1 MLTNGN
7 DIITIGDN
15 WVMPPKRN
23 VNLIQT
29 TGGTISA
36 SPLQGYDGEVVTL
49 SNSPSS
55 GYIFDGYNV
64 NGSTLYDSNKFTFNK
79 SDVNVSANW
88 FLDPIPSNKSA
99 KIGDYTWT
107 TFDLDIDDGLG
118 GIYVVDE
125 AYIGGGVDGRSY
137 MQYMIKVGPI
147 YYYTWDAAQ
156 RVANNIRGWHIPYR
170 YEWENLFD
178 YSRDLYNSITHGSPV
193 SKTDRVSNPL
203 CTINGWLMAV
213 GNIGYD
219 YTRELTPFNVT
230 GIGDYDIET
239 HDISSDSK
247 GNITSYWIQ
256 RIPTETWK
264 YVDFDNGINGMWMS
278 HYYTDNY
285 GGPFALRL
293 VKDHE

>member
-7 DIITIGDN
+7 NIIEIDGYIL
-15 WVMPPKRN
+15 MPPKRS

-55 GYIFDGYNV
+55 GYVFDGYNV
-64 NGSTLYDSNKFTFNK
+64 NGSTLYDNNKFTFNK
-79 SDVNVSANW
+79 KDVSVSANW
-88 FLDPIPSNKSA
+88 YLNPIPSNKSA

-107 TFDLDIDDGLG
+107 TFDLDVDDGQG
-118 GIYVVDE
+118 GIYVIDE
-125 AYIGGGVDGRSY
+125 AYIGGGINGSSY
-137 MQYMIKVGPI
+137 MQYRIKVGPI

-178 YSRDLYNSITHGSPV
+178 YSRDLYNRTTHGSQI
-193 SKTDRVSNPL
+193 SKMDRVSNPL

-213 GNIGYD
+213 ANLGED

-230 GIGDYDIET
+230 GIGSYDIET
-239 HDISSDSK
+239 QSMEAG
-247 GNITSYWIQ
+247 GNVTCYWIQ
-256 RIPTETWK
+256 RISSETYK
-264 YVDFDNGINGMWMS
+264 YVDFDNQINGMWMS